1 MKSVLIRGPLLSQSG
16 YGVHSRQIFKFCEAQ
31 KDWNVSTQALP
42 WGITP
47 WNINS
52 EDEDGIYGRI
62 MSKSARQ
69 NQKFDISI
77 QIQLPHEWD
86 TNLANYNIGVTAGVE
101 TTACSVEWS
110 NHHCDKMD
118 LVIVPSN
125 FAKKTLVK
133 SHIGPLKTP
142 VEVLPEAY
150 FSELLEDPETDPL
163 QDIPTQKNI
172 LMVGTLTSEA
182 PESDR
187 KNLVNSIVWFMK
199 AFQGK
204 PDVGLVVKTSK
215 GRDTTI
221 DRQLVRKMLEQV
233 KKYSGVSGKK
243 APKLYMLH
251 GSMSRAEMRD
261 LYKSPKI
268 SAYASATRGEGFGL
282 PLLEAAISGLPVVAT
297 NWSAHTEFLSGDS
310 FLDTAYDLKVVPST
324 RVDGKI
330 FVADAMWAE
339 PREGNF
345 SRKLK
350 IAIAE
355 NRKLK
360 EKAIDLSAELRD
372 SHSLDA
378 LCVQFENIIK
388 EHYKK

>member
-52 EDEDGIYGRI
+52 EDEDGIYGQI
-62 MSKSARQ
+62 MSKSVRQ
-69 NQKFDISI
+69 AQRFDISI

-86 TNLANYNIGVTAGVE
+86 TSLADFNIGITAGVE
-101 TTACSVEWS
+101 TTKCSTEWA
-110 NHHCDKMD
+110 NQHCDKMD
-118 LVIVPSN
+118 LVIVPSE
-125 FAKKTLVK
+125 FAKNTLAK
-133 SHIGPLKTP
+133 SRVGSPKTP
-142 VEVLPEAY
+142 IEVLPEAY
-150 FSELLEDPETDPL
+150 FSELLEEPENDPL
-163 QDIPTQKNI
+163 KNIQTQKNI

-187 KNLVNSIVWFMK
+187 KNLVNSIIWFMK

-204 PDVGLVVKTSK
+204 PDVGLIVKTSK

-261 LYKSPKI
+261 LYKSPKL

-310 FLDTAYDLKVVPST
+310 FLDTAYDLKPVPKT

-330 FVADAMWAE
+330 FVQDALWAE

-355 NRKLK
+355 NGKLK
-360 EKAIDLSAELRD
+360 EKAVDLSAELRD

>member
-16 YGVHSRQIFKFCEAQ
+16 YGVHSRQIYKFCEAQ

-350 IAIAE
+350 IAVAE

-360 EKAIDLSAELRD
+360 EKALDLSAELQD
-372 SHSLDA
+372 SHSLDT
-378 LCVQFENIIK
+378 LCRQFENIIK

>member
-52 EDEDGIYGRI
+52 EDDGGIYGRI
-62 MSKSARQ
+62 MSKSAQR
-69 NQKFDISI
+69 NQRYDISI

-86 TNLANYNIGVTAGVE
+86 ANLANYNIGVTAGVE
-101 TTACSVEWS
+101 TTACSIEWS
-110 NHHCDKMD
+110 NQHCDKMD
-118 LVIVPSN
+118 LVIVPSE

-133 SHIGPLKTP
+133 SHVGPLKTP
-142 VEVLPEAY
+142 IEVLPEAY
-150 FSELLEDPETDPL
+150 FTELLGEPELDPL
-163 QDIPTQKNI
+163 QDLETQKNI

-182 PESDR
+182 PDSDR

-199 AFQGK
+199 AFKGK
-204 PDVGLVVKTSK
+204 PDVGLIVKTSK

-221 DRQLVRKMLEQV
+221 DRELVRKMMQQV

-251 GSMSRAEMRD
+251 GPMSRTEMRD
-261 LYKSPKI
+261 LYKSPKL

-282 PLLEAAISGLPVVAT
+282 PLLEAAVSGLPVVAT

-310 FLDTAYDLKVVPST
+310 FLETAYDLKVVPSS

-350 IAIAE
+350 IAVAE
-355 NRKLK
+355 NKKLK
-360 EKAIDLSAELRD
+360 EQALSLSAELQD
-372 SHSLDA
+372 SHSLES
-378 LCVQFENIIK
+378 LNRQFDKIIR
-388 EHYKK
+388 EHYTK